1 MRVGF
6 QNLRFSG
13 LAALLLAIVPVAGWG
28 QQDTSA
34 TATKTSGISVFGGYS
49 RTATDYETSTNGFTV
64 GADLTRHFSL
74 LDGSLEARYQYGGS
88 GDVVSE
94 RTFAGGVKVEK
105 YFHGF
110 RPYLDVLVGQ
120 GNITF
125 PHPFVFP
132 SGPYTH
138 DNSIVYEY
146 GAGLDY
152 DVSRHFGLKVDGQL
166 QRWKLGNAN
175 KPLSP
180 DVITVGVYYRIPF
193 KPRFGRR

>member
-1 MRVGF
+1 MSFGLRRLVVLCVGI
-6 QNLRFSG
+6 LPV
-13 LAALLLAIVPVAGWG
+13 AALG
-28 QQDTSA
+28 QRVVDP
-34 TATKTSGISVFGGYS
+34 TAAKTTGVSVFGGYS
-49 RTATDYETSTNGFTV
+49 RTATDFETNTNGFTL

-74 LDGSLEARYQYGGS
+74 LDASLEARYAHGGP

-94 RTFAGGVKVEK
+94 SNFAGGVKVEK

-110 RPYLDVLVGQ
+110 RPYVDFLVGE

-125 PHPFVFP
+125 THPFVFP
-132 SGPYTH
+132 TGPYAK

-152 DVSRHFGLKVDGQL
+152 DVSRHFGVKIDGQL

-193 KPRFGRR
+193 RPRFGQR